1 VYVPP
6 GSALP
11 MVGLAAEYPYFG
23 GLFEKLGVEISVAK
37 AGRFKSA
44 AESLAEKEMSESA
57 RLQANALLDSTFEH
71 FVAGI
76 AQGRGLDEEVVRQTI
91 DRGHTRAEELVAA
104 DFIDGIAHLKQI
116 TDGTGAPLVSHET
129 YGGVSAADVGFE
141 AKAEFALI
149 YGTGNVVSGKGT
161 FSRTGEPVFASETVS
176 QALVDA
182 ADDPRF
188 QAIILRI
195 DSPGGSA
202 LASEMIWDGL
212 RRARESGKPIIASF
226 SDVAASGGYY
236 VAAGADSIVAPALSI
251 TGSIGVFALRPVVGD
266 LLDELGIHVESMT
279 RGRHA
284 DFYLSAQPLSPGASA
299 RMQGLVEE
307 TYELFIDRV
316 ATGRGMSR
324 ADVDKVAQGRVW
336 TGAQALE
343 AGLVDELGG
352 LRTAVARARR
362 SVGLA
367 EGTDVAL
374 VPYPSTPTLADQLR
388 ELTGVRISA
397 WLDQAGP
404 GAVLEA
410 SAPSARVLRELR
422 AFVSALPLNQP
433 LALAPALPD
442 IR

>member
-1 VYVPP
+1 
-6 GSALP
+6 
-11 MVGLAAEYPYFG
+11 
-23 GLFEKLGVEISVAK
+23 
-37 AGRFKSA
+37 
-44 AESLAEKEMSESA
+44 
-57 RLQANALLDSTFEH
+57 
-71 FVAGI
+71 
-76 AQGRGLDEEVVRQTI
+76 
-91 DRGHTRAEELVAA
+91 
-104 DFIDGIAHLKQI
+104 
-116 TDGTGAPLVSHET
+116 
-129 YGGVSAADVGFE
+129 
-141 AKAEFALI
+141 
-149 YGTGNVVSGKGT
+149 
-161 FSRTGEPVFASETVS
+161 
-176 QALVDA
+176 
-182 ADDPRF
+182 
-188 QAIILRI
+188 
-195 DSPGGSA
+195 
-202 LASEMIWDGL
+202 
-212 RRARESGKPIIASF
+212 
-226 SDVAASGGYY
+226 
-236 VAAGADSIVAPALSI
+236 
-251 TGSIGVFALRPVVGD
+251 
-266 LLDELGIHVESMT
+266 MT